1 MLKKL
6 KLRQILIS
14 TIVAIMVLIPAV
26 VNADTAN
33 VNVSG
38 STGGSFTFEWTYGS
52 YFSPVGVPSQ
62 GNLNL
67 HSASDFSGNV
77 FCMNPYAAF
86 YGGIKT
92 VLPIRSYYTNLS
104 QYDVNYLAAG
114 VDYILNRAGIG
125 AYATKNAIAQVWI
138 WTYVSGKTTVNI
150 TSYNY
155 TGTGSELFAGVKVQA
170 DNWAAANAATCTGAG
185 YVYVGAN
192 DGLSMDHSK
201 GQVSARFTVS
211 YGGYLTLT
219 KVTASNSELV
229 KLCPENYSLEGAT
242 YRISA
247 SPDFSNN
254 AGELVVNADG
264 TANTIYIPQAGRYY
278 AKEIVAPKGYK
289 LDSRI
294 YEIDVV
300 SGQTATLRVSDE
312 PLFDPLTLKVQ
323 KKAAEGVDKNLSLE
337 GAEYTVKYYKEY
349 ITEEQA
355 KTATP
360 FRTWIFA
367 TKTDSKGN
375 TYFQYNDKW
384 KVGGDE
390 LFKLENGIPVGLLGT
405 YTVEET
411 KAPRGFARTEGII
424 SLQHVKVG
432 NTFDTVTVLKD
443 VVDTEKEQTVSIE
456 INKKDAETGENKP
469 QGKELGGSL
478 AGAKYD
484 VFYYDALTNEMVKA
498 GTITTD
504 EKGYGKLQGLKP
516 RIYKVVETIAS
527 AGYLV
532 DKTEKEI
539 KAGIKEP
546 NTANFNYVV
555 ESLEKPITV
564 EVEKTGLNEQGV
576 KSKIAGAKL
585 QLKKADGTALS
596 TWTTEK
602 DKSRIFKGLPK
613 GNYIL
618 HEVEAP
624 KGYAKAAD
632 ITFEV
637 SETED
642 VQKVSMHDDH
652 TKVKISKQDITTGK
666 ELPGAELEIVDE
678 HGNTYDKWISTDKPH
693 FIERMPVGKY
703 ILKEKV
709 HPDGYLFASEI
720 QFEVKETGEV
730 QTVTMKDDYTK
741 IDISKQDITNGKELP
756 GAKLKVVDQDG
767 KTVDEWTSGS
777 EPHRINRLKT
787 GKYTLIEELAPKGYV
802 TATNITFEVKETGEV
817 QKVVMKDDITRT
829 EFTKT
834 DAKTGKLLV
843 GATMQILDD
852 KGKVVKEWVS
862 EDKPTKFEKLPVGKY
877 TLHEAKAP
885 LRYDLAPDISFE
897 VKDTAD
903 VQSYTMADKVKIGKI
918 IIDDKFRLGVN
929 TGDFS
934 YFYMY
939 IMVLIAAAS
948 IFVTAKLY
956 QRNNK

>member
-6 KLRQILIS
+6 KLKQIIVS
-14 TIVAIMVLIPAV
+14 TIIAIMVLMPGI

-38 STGGSFTFEWTYGS
+38 STGGSFTFDWTYGS
-52 YFSPVGVPSQ
+52 YFSPAGVPSQ
-62 GNLNL
+62 ANLNL
-67 HSASDFSGNV
+67 HSASDTSGNV
-77 FCMNPYAAF
+77 FCMNPYASF
-86 YGGIKT
+86 YGGVKT
-92 VLPIRSYYTNLS
+92 VMPITSYYTNLS

-114 VDYILNRAGIG
+114 IDYILNRAGIG
-125 AYATKNAIAQVWI
+125 DYATKNAIAQVWI

-155 TGTGSELFAGVKVQA
+155 SGTGSSLFSAVKANA
-170 DNWAAANAATCTGAG
+170 DSWAAANASTCQGQG
-185 YVYVGAN
+185 WVYVGAN
-192 DGLSMDHSK
+192 DGFSMDHSK
-201 GQVSARFTVS
+201 GQISARFTVS
-211 YGGYLTLT
+211 YGGYLTLV
-219 KVTASNSELV
+219 KETASNKELV
-229 KLCPENYSLEGAT
+229 NLCPENYSLAGAT
-242 YRISA
+242 YRVSA
-247 SPDFSNN
+247 SPNMDQN

-264 TANTIYIPQAGRYY
+264 TSNTLHLPIAGKYY

-289 LDSRI
+289 LDPKV
-294 YEIDVV
+294 YEINVV

-323 KKAAEGVDKNLSLE
+323 KKAAEGADKNLSLE

-349 ITEEQA
+349 LTEEQA
-355 KTATP
+355 QSTTP
-360 FRTWIFA
+360 FRTWVFRTDKNGIF
-367 TKTDSKGN
+367 G
-375 TYFQYNDKW
+375 YNDKW
-384 KVGGDE
+384 KVGGDD
-390 LFKLENGIPVGLLGT
+390 LFKNESGIPVGLLGT

-411 KAPRGFARTEGII
+411 KAPKGFARTNGVV
-424 SLQHVKVG
+424 SLQHVKQN
-432 NTFDTVTVLKD
+432 NTFEGITVLKD
-443 VVDTEKEQTVSIE
+443 VIDEEKEQTVSVE
-456 INKKDAETGENKP
+456 INKKDAETGENKA
-469 QGKELGGSL
+469 QGSELGGSL

-484 VFYYDALTNEMVKA
+484 VFYYDAVTDKMVKA

-504 EKGYGKLQGLKP
+504 ENGKGRLEGLKP

-546 NTANFNYVV
+546 NTANFNYIVK
-555 ESLEKPITV
+555 SLEKPITV

-624 KGYAKAAD
+624 KGYVKAAD

-637 SETED
+637 RETED

-693 FIERMPVGKY
+693 LIERMPVGKY
-703 ILKEKV
+703 TLKEKV

-720 QFEVKETGEV
+720 Q
-730 QTVTMKDDYTK
+730 
-741 IDISKQDITNGKELP
+741 
-756 GAKLKVVDQDG
+756 
-767 KTVDEWTSGS
+767 
-777 EPHRINRLKT
+777 
-787 GKYTLIEELAPKGYV
+787 
-802 TATNITFEVKETGEV
+802 FEVKETGEV

-834 DAKTGKLLV
+834 DAKTGKLLA
-843 GATMQILDD
+843 GATMQILDEN
-852 KGKVVKEWVS
+852 GKVVKEWVS

-918 IIDDKFRLGVN
+918 IIDDKFKLRVN
-929 TGDFS
+929 TGDS
-934 YFYMY
+934 NHMIYYM
-939 IMVLIAAAS
+939 ITLLLAAALVG
-948 IFVTAKLY
+948 FLTVKAK
-956 QRNNK
+956 RK

>member
-6 KLRQILIS
+6 KLKQIIVS
-14 TIVAIMVLIPAV
+14 TIIAIMVLMPGI

-38 STGGSFTFEWTYGS
+38 STGGSFTFDWTYGS
-52 YFSPVGVPSQ
+52 YFSPAGVPSQ
-62 GNLNL
+62 ANLNL
-67 HSASDFSGNV
+67 HSASDTSGNV
-77 FCMNPYAAF
+77 FCMNPYASF
-86 YGGIKT
+86 YGGVKT
-92 VLPIRSYYTNLS
+92 VMPITSYYTNLS

-114 VDYILNRAGIG
+114 IDYILNRAGIG
-125 AYATKNAIAQVWI
+125 DYATKNAIAQVWI

-155 TGTGSELFAGVKVQA
+155 SGTGSSLFSAVKANA
-170 DNWAAANAATCTGAG
+170 DSWAAANASTCQGQG
-185 YVYVGAN
+185 WVYVGAN
-192 DGLSMDHSK
+192 DGFSMDHSK
-201 GQVSARFTVS
+201 GQISARFTVS
-211 YGGYLTLT
+211 YGGYVTLI
-219 KVTASNSELV
+219 KETASNKDLV
-229 KLCPENYSLEGAT
+229 NLCPENYSLEGAT

-247 SPDFSNN
+247 SPDFGNN

-264 TANTIYIPQAGRYY
+264 TSNTLHLPIAGKYY

-289 LDSRI
+289 LDPKV
-294 YEIDVV
+294 YEINVV

-323 KKAAEGVDKNLSLE
+323 KKAAEGADKNLSLE

-349 ITEEQA
+349 LTEEQA
-355 KTATP
+355 QSTTP
-360 FRTWIFA
+360 FRTWVFRTDKNGIF
-367 TKTDSKGN
+367 G
-375 TYFQYNDKW
+375 YNDKW
-384 KVGGDE
+384 KVGGDD
-390 LFKLENGIPVGLLGT
+390 LFKNESGIPVGLLGT

-411 KAPRGFARTEGII
+411 KAPKGFARTNGVV
-424 SLQHVKVG
+424 SLQHVKQN
-432 NTFDTVTVLKD
+432 NTFEGITVLKD
-443 VVDTEKEQTVSIE
+443 VIDEEKEQTVSIE

-504 EKGYGKLQGLKP
+504 ENGYGKIEGLKP

-546 NTANFNYVV
+546 NTANFNYIV

-564 EVEKTGLNEQGV
+564 EIEKTGYDEQGV
-576 KSKIAGAKL
+576 KVKIAGAEL
-585 QLKKADGTALS
+585 QLKKDDGTVLA

-602 DKSRIFKGLPK
+602 NKSQIFKGLPK
-613 GNYIL
+613 GKYVL
-618 HEVEAP
+618 HEVKAP
-624 KGYAKAAD
+624 AGYVKAAD
-632 ITFEV
+632 IEFEV
-637 SETED
+637 KETEET
-642 VQKVSMHDDH
+642 QKVTMHDDH
-652 TKVKISKQDITTGK
+652 TKVKISKQDITKGK
-666 ELPGAELEIVDE
+666 ELPGAELEIIDE
-678 HGNTYDKWISTDKPH
+678 QGNTYDKWTSTKEAH
-693 FIERMPVGKY
+693 LIERMPVGKY
-703 ILKEKV
+703 TLKETV

-720 QFEVKETGEV
+720 NFEVTETGEV
-730 QTVTMKDDYTK
+730 QQVVIKDDYTK

-756 GAKLKVVDQDG
+756 GAKLKVVDSDG

-802 TATNITFEVKETGEV
+802 TASNISFEVTETGEV
-817 QKVVMKDDITRT
+817 QQVVMKDDITRC

-834 DAKTGKLLV
+834 DAKTNKLLS
-843 GATMQILDD
+843 GATMQILDE
-852 KGKVVKEWVS
+852 KGNVVKEWVS
-862 EDKPTKFEKLPVGKY
+862 EDTPTKFEKLPVGKY
-877 TLHEAKAP
+877 ILHEAKAP
-885 LRYDLAPDISFE
+885 LRYDLAPDIEFE

-903 VQSYTMADKVKIGKI
+903 VQTFTMADKVKIGKI
-918 IIDDKFRLGVN
+918 IIDDKFKLKVN
-929 TGDFS
+929 TGDS
-934 YFYMY
+934 NSMIFY
-939 IMVLIAAAS
+939 AS
-948 IFVTAKLY
+948 ILLLAAVSTVILKVSAK
-956 QRNNK
+956 KK

>member
-1 MLKKL
+1 M
-6 KLRQILIS
+6 
-14 TIVAIMVLIPAV
+14 
-26 VNADTAN
+26 
-33 VNVSG
+33 
-38 STGGSFTFEWTYGS
+38 F
-52 YFSPVGVPSQ
+52 
-62 GNLNL
+62 
-67 HSASDFSGNV
+67 
-77 FCMNPYAAF
+77 
-86 YGGIKT
+86 
-92 VLPIRSYYTNLS
+92 
-104 QYDVNYLAAG
+104 
-114 VDYILNRAGIG
+114 
-125 AYATKNAIAQVWI
+125 KN
-138 WTYVSGKTTVNI
+138 
-150 TSYNY
+150 
-155 TGTGSELFAGVKVQA
+155 
-170 DNWAAANAATCTGAG
+170 
-185 YVYVGAN
+185 
-192 DGLSMDHSK
+192 
-201 GQVSARFTVS
+201 
-211 YGGYLTLT
+211 
-219 KVTASNSELV
+219 
-229 KLCPENYSLEGAT
+229 
-242 YRISA
+242 
-247 SPDFSNN
+247 
-254 AGELVVNADG
+254 
-264 TANTIYIPQAGRYY
+264 
-278 AKEIVAPKGYK
+278 
-289 LDSRI
+289 
-294 YEIDVV
+294 
-300 SGQTATLRVSDE
+300 
-312 PLFDPLTLKVQ
+312 
-323 KKAAEGVDKNLSLE
+323 
-337 GAEYTVKYYKEY
+337 
-349 ITEEQA
+349 
-355 KTATP
+355 
-360 FRTWIFA
+360 
-367 TKTDSKGN
+367 
-375 TYFQYNDKW
+375 
-384 KVGGDE
+384 
-390 LFKLENGIPVGLLGT
+390 ENGTVVGLAGT

-411 KAPRGFARTEGII
+411 KAPKGFARTEGII
-424 SLQHVKVG
+424 STQVIDSDHHG
-432 NTFDTVTVLKD
+432 QAINVLKD
-443 VVDTEKEQTVSIE
+443 VIDEEKEQTVSIE
-456 INKKDAETGENKP
+456 INKKDAETGENKA
-469 QGKELGGSL
+469 QGSELGGTL
-478 AGAKYD
+478 KGAKYD
-484 VFYYDALTNEMVKA
+484 VFYYDAVTDKMVKA

-504 EKGYGKLQGLKP
+504 ENGKGKLEGLKP

-546 NTANFNYVV
+546 NTANFNYIV

-613 GNYIL
+613 GNYTL

-624 KGYAKAAD
+624 KGYVKAAD

-637 SETED
+637 RETED

-652 TKVKISKQDITTGK
+652 TKVKISKQDITTEK

-693 FIERMPVGKY
+693 LIERMPVGKY
-703 ILKEKV
+703 MLKEKV
-709 HPDGYLFASEI
+709 HPDGYLFASDI

-730 QTVTMKDDYTK
+730 QKVVMKDDYTK
-741 IDISKQDITNGKELP
+741 IDISKQDITNEKELP

-834 DAKTGKLLV
+834 DAKTGKLLA
-843 GATMQILDD
+843 GATMQILDE

-918 IIDDKFRLGVN
+918 IIDDKFKLRVN
-929 TGDFS
+929 TGDS
-934 YFYMY
+934 NHMIYYM
-939 IMVLIAAAS
+939 ITLLLAAALVG
-948 IFVTAKLY
+948 FLTVKAK
-956 QRNNK
+956 RK

>member
-6 KLRQILIS
+6 KLKQIIVS
-14 TIVAIMVLIPAV
+14 TIIAIMVLMPGI

-38 STGGSFTFEWTYGS
+38 STGGSFTFDWTYGS
-52 YFSPVGVPSQ
+52 YFSPAGVPSQ
-62 GNLNL
+62 ANLNL
-67 HSASDFSGNV
+67 HSASDTSGNV

-86 YGGIKT
+86 YGGVKT
-92 VLPIRSYYTNLS
+92 VMPITSYYTNLS

-114 VDYILNRAGIG
+114 IDYILNRAGIG
-125 AYATKNAIAQVWI
+125 DYATKNAIAQVWI

-155 TGTGSELFAGVKVQA
+155 SGTGSSLFSAVKANA
-170 DNWAAANAATCTGAG
+170 DSWAAANASTCQGQG
-185 YVYVGAN
+185 WVYVGAN
-192 DGLSMDHSK
+192 DGFSMDHSK
-201 GQVSARFTVS
+201 GQISARFTVS
-211 YGGYLTLT
+211 YGGYLTLV
-219 KVTASNSELV
+219 KETASNKQLV
-229 KLCPENYSLEGAT
+229 NLCPENYSLEGAT

-247 SPDFSNN
+247 SPDFGNN

-264 TANTIYIPQAGRYY
+264 TSNTLHLPIAGKYY

-289 LDSRI
+289 LDPKV
-294 YEIDVV
+294 YEINVV
-300 SGQTATLRVSDE
+300 SGQTATLRVKDE
-312 PLFDPLTLKVQ
+312 PLFDPFRVKVQ
-323 KKAAEGVDKNLSLE
+323 KKAAEGADKNLSLE
-337 GAEYTVKYYKEY
+337 GAEYTVKYYKEK
-349 ITEEQA
+349 INDT
-355 KTATP
+355 TGLTP
-360 FRTWIFA
+360 FRTWVYK
-367 TKTDSKGN
+367 TKHLQDNIYGFNFWDETSKI
-375 TYFQYNDKW
+375 
-384 KVGGDE
+384 GGDE
-390 LFKLENGIPVGLLGT
+390 LFKNENGTVVGLAGT

-411 KAPRGFARTEGII
+411 KAPKGFAKTEGII
-424 SLQHVKVG
+424 STQVIDSDHHG
-432 NTFDTVTVLKD
+432 QAINVLKD
-443 VVDTEKEQTVSIE
+443 VVDEEKEQTVSIE
-456 INKKDAETGENKP
+456 INKKDAETRENKP
-469 QGKELGGSL
+469 QGKELGGTL
-478 AGAKYD
+478 KGAKYD
-484 VFYYDALTNEMVKA
+484 VFYYDAVTDKMVKA

-504 EKGYGKLQGLKP
+504 ENGKGKLEGLKP

-546 NTANFNYVV
+546 NTANFNYIV

-564 EVEKTGLNEQGV
+564 EVEKTGENEQGV

-613 GNYIL
+613 GKYIL

-624 KGYAKAAD
+624 KGYVKAAD

-637 SETED
+637 RETED

-652 TKVKISKQDITTGK
+652 TKVKISKQDITTSK

-678 HGNTYDKWISTDKPH
+678 HGSTYDKWISTDKPH
-693 FIERMPVGKY
+693 LIERMPVGKY
-703 ILKEKV
+703 TLKEKV

-730 QTVTMKDDYTK
+730 QKVVMKDDYTK

-829 EFTKT
+829 EFSKT
-834 DAKTGKLLV
+834 DAKTGKLLA
-843 GATMQILDD
+843 GATMQILDE

-918 IIDDKFRLGVN
+918 IIDDKFKLRVN
-929 TGDFS
+929 TGDS
-934 YFYMY
+934 NHMIYYM
-939 IMVLIAAAS
+939 ITLLLAAALVG
-948 IFVTAKLY
+948 FLTVKAK
-956 QRNNK
+956 RK